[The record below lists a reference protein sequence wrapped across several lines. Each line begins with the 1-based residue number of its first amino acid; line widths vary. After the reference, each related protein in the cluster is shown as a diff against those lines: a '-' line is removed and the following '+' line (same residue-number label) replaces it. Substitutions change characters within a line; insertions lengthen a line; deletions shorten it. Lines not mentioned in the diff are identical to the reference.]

1 MIFTKLKKKTL
12 TSHLIVA
19 GLILNFGISH
29 SYAEDLPVN
38 KETEVVS
45 EEKKIQARLA
55 EIAAEARA
63 AEREKNGYYVERKSY
78 GTGKETEPPRYVKQA
93 NKTWL
98 KDFDSFLDTNWLDLG
113 LEQRFRYE
121 YRENDFRRGARATE
135 RTRQRDDARGS
146 ITLDEPILLRT
157 RAYIGIKNILDPFRF
172 ALEIQDSRTNRG
184 GYIHEAETRD
194 TNDLHILQ
202 AYLELNFK
210 ETFLGKDPLG
220 NDRPI
225 WIRGG
230 RHAWEAGDRRL
241 IARNEWRNTTNNFY
255 GLRANIG
262 DKKNDW
268 QLELHAV
275 NPVQRVADGNDQ
287 TDKSQEFY
295 GAILNYRGWSD
306 IVTFEPSYFLLNQ
319 DGKKVTL
326 NATTGLSQPTANRVD
341 REIHTALFRA
351 YGVIPSTQFD
361 FDGAY
366 NKQWGKVQREVTRD
380 RADYIEVDHDAHA
393 YNFEIGYNVKHP
405 WKPRVSTFYGM
416 ATGDQGQSNDRSPME
431 RFERL
436 FGFARP
442 WSNDDYIQM
451 ENIRTNKVRLEFDPK
466 ISFLDN
472 VKVDTGFSWYRLD
485 SATDRWNAGGDVR
498 DASGQSGRDLGK
510 EYDLRVRF
518 PINQYASL
526 NLGYAYFW
534 GGNFVTSPETFRKVT
549 TNDATNLQTPN
560 RSSDSEFFYA
570 ELTLLGF

>member
-1 MIFTKLKKKTL
+1 MNLIKLKNKSL
-12 TSHLIVA
+12 ASHLIVA
-19 GLILNFGISH
+19 GLILNFGN
-29 SYAEDLPVN
+29 SYVHAEDLPVN
-38 KETEVVS
+38 KETEVIL
-45 EEKKIQARLA
+45 EEKKIKARLA
-55 EIAAEARA
+55 EIAAEARV

-78 GTGKETEPPRYVKQA
+78 GTGKETDPPRYVKQA

-121 YRENDFRRGARATE
+121 YRDNDFRRRDQTE
-135 RTRQRDDARGS
+135 DKRGS
-146 ITLDEPILLRT
+146 QTLDEPILLRT

-172 ALEIQDSRTNRG
+172 ALEIQDSRQNRG

-225 WIRGG
+225 WIRAG

-255 GLRANIG
+255 GFRANIG

-287 TDKSQEFY
+287 TDRSQDFY

-306 IVTFEPSYFLLNQ
+306 IVTFEPSYFLLKQ
-319 DGKKVTL
+319 DGNKVTL
-326 NATTGLSQPTANRVD
+326 NATTGLPQSTANRID
-341 REIHTALFRA
+341 REIHTGVLRA
-351 YGVIPSTQFD
+351 YGVIPATPFD
-361 FDGAY
+361 FDGSY
-366 NKQWGKVQREVTRD
+366 NKQWGRVQRELSTSNYTR
-380 RADYIEVDHDAHA
+380 VDHDAHA
-393 YNFEIGYNVKHP
+393 YNFEIGYNIKHP
-405 WKPRVSTFYGM
+405 WKPRVSTFYGV
-416 ATGDQGQSNDRSPME
+416 ATGDQRTGLASSDTTPME

-485 SATDRWNAGGDVR
+485 SATDQWNAGGRLEDR
-498 DASGQSGRDLGK
+498 TGGSGRDLGK

-518 PINQYASL
+518 PFNQYASL

-534 GGNFVTSPETFRKVT
+534 GGDFVTSTSRRIT
-549 TNDATNLQTPN
+549 GASN
-560 RSSDSEFFYA
+560 RSSESEFFYA

>member
-1 MIFTKLKKKTL
+1 MNLNQLIKKSL

-19 GLILNFGISH
+19 GLILNFGISY
-29 SYAEDLPVN
+29 SFAEDLPVN
-38 KETEVVS
+38 KETEAIS
-45 EEKKIQARLA
+45 EEKKIQLRLA

-63 AEREKNGYYVERKSY
+63 ADREKNGYYVERKSY
-78 GTGKETEPPRYVKQA
+78 GTGKETEPPRYVRQA

-121 YRENDFRRGARATE
+121 YRDNDFRRGRRAAE
-135 RTRQRDDARGS
+135 RTRQIDDARGS
-146 ITLDEPILLRT
+146 QTLDEPILLRT
-157 RAYIGIKNILDPFRF
+157 RAYIGIKNILDPLR
-172 ALEIQDSRTNRG
+172 AVLEIQDSRTNRG
-184 GYIHEAETRD
+184 GYIHEFETRD

-202 AYLELNFK
+202 GYLELNFK

-225 WIRGG
+225 WVRAG

-275 NPVQRVADGNDQ
+275 NPVQRVADGDDK

-306 IVTFEPSYFLLNQ
+306 VVTFEPSYFLLNQ
-319 DGKKVTL
+319 DGNKVTL
-326 NATTGLSQPTANRVD
+326 NAATGLPQLSANRVD
-341 REIHTALFRA
+341 REIHTGVLRA
-351 YGVIPSTQFD
+351 YGVIPATQFD

-366 NKQWGKVQREVTRD
+366 NKQWGRVQREHSSGQK
-380 RADYIEVDHDAHA
+380 IEVDHDAHA
-393 YNFEIGYNVKHP
+393 YNIEIGYNVKHP

-416 ATGDQGQSNDRSPME
+416 ATGDQGQGNDTTPME

-472 VKVDTGFSWYRLD
+472 VKVDTGFSWFRLD
-485 SATDRWNAGGDVR
+485 SATDRWNAGGDVI
-498 DASGQSGRDLGK
+498 DTSGGSGRDLGK

-534 GGNFVTSPETFRKVT
+534 GGNFVTSPATFR
-549 TNDATNLQTPN
+549 APGLGTPN
-560 RSSDSEFFYA
+560 RSSESEFFYA

>member
-1 MIFTKLKKKTL
+1 MNLIKLKNKSL
-12 TSHLIVA
+12 ASHLIVA
-19 GLILNFGISH
+19 GLILNFGN
-29 SYAEDLPVN
+29 SYVHAEDLPVN
-38 KETEVVS
+38 KETEVIS
-45 EEKKIQARLA
+45 EEKKIKARLA
-55 EIAAEARA
+55 EIAAEARV

-78 GTGKETEPPRYVKQA
+78 GTGKETDPPRYVKQA

-98 KDFDSFLDTNWLDLG
+98 KDFDSFFDTNWLDVG

-121 YRENDFRRGARATE
+121 YRDNDFRRRDQTE
-135 RTRQRDDARGS
+135 DKRGS
-146 ITLDEPILLRT
+146 QTLDEPILLRT

-172 ALEIQDSRTNRG
+172 ALEIQDSRQNRG

-225 WIRGG
+225 WIRAG

-255 GLRANIG
+255 GFRANIG

-287 TDKSQEFY
+287 TDRSQDFY

-306 IVTFEPSYFLLNQ
+306 VVTFEPSYFLLKQ
-319 DGKKVTL
+319 DGNKVTL
-326 NATTGLSQPTANRVD
+326 NATTGLPQSTANRVD
-341 REIHTALFRA
+341 REIHTGVLRA
-351 YGVIPSTQFD
+351 YGVIPATPFD
-361 FDGAY
+361 FDGSY
-366 NKQWGKVQREVTRD
+366 NKQWGRVQRELSTSNYTR
-380 RADYIEVDHDAHA
+380 VDHDAHA

-416 ATGDQGQSNDRSPME
+416 ATGDRAQQSNDTTPME

-485 SATDRWNAGGDVR
+485 SATDQWNAGGRLEDR
-498 DASGQSGRDLGK
+498 TGGSGRDLGK

-518 PINQYASL
+518 PFNQYASL

-534 GGNFVTSPETFRKVT
+534 GGDFVTSTSRRIT
-549 TNDATNLQTPN
+549 GASN
-560 RSSDSEFFYA
+560 RSSESEFFYA

>member
-1 MIFTKLKKKTL
+1 MNLIKLKNKSL
-12 TSHLIVA
+12 ASHLIVA

-29 SYAEDLPVN
+29 SCAKDLPVN
-38 KETEVVS
+38 KETEEIS
-45 EEKKIQARLA
+45 KEKKNQSHLA

-78 GTGKETEPPRYVKQA
+78 GTGKETDPPRYVKQA

-121 YRENDFRRGARATE
+121 YRDNDFRRGTISGS
-135 RTRQRDDARGS
+135 RQIDDKRGS
-146 ITLDEPILLRT
+146 QTVDQPLLLRT
-157 RAYIGIKNILDPFRF
+157 RAYIGVKNILDPFRF
-172 ALEIQDSRTNRG
+172 ALEIQDSRQNLG
-184 GYIHEAETRD
+184 GYIHEVETRD

-202 AYLELNFK
+202 GYLELNFK

-225 WIRGG
+225 WIRAG

-275 NPVQRVADGNDQ
+275 NPVQRFRDADDK
-287 TDKSQEFY
+287 TDKSQDFY

-306 IVTFEPSYFLLNQ
+306 IVTFEPSYFLFKQ
-319 DGKKVTL
+319 DGDKVKF
-326 NATTGLSQPTANRVD
+326 NANGEVQGDANKID
-341 REIHTALFRA
+341 REIHIGVLRA
-351 YGVIPSTQFD
+351 YGVIPATQFD
-361 FDGAY
+361 FDGSY
-366 NKQWGKVQREVTRD
+366 NKQWGKVQRLVNSEK
-380 RADYIEVDHDAHA
+380 IEVDHDAHA

-416 ATGDQGQSNDRSPME
+416 ATGDKTPQGIDTTPME

-498 DASGQSGRDLGK
+498 DATGGSGRDLGK

-534 GGNFVTSPETFRKVT
+534 GGDFVTSPVTFRSVT
-549 TNDATNLQTPN
+549 GSGN
-560 RSSDSEFFYA
+560 RSSESEFFYT

>member
-1 MIFTKLKKKTL
+1 MKLNKSTKKSL

-19 GLILNFGISH
+19 GLILNFGIAYSF
-29 SYAEDLPVN
+29 AEDLPVN
-38 KETEVVS
+38 KETEAIS
-45 EEKKIQARLA
+45 EEKKIQLRLA

-63 AEREKNGYYVERKSY
+63 ADREKNGYYVERKSY

-121 YRENDFRRGARATE
+121 YRDNDFRRGARATE
-135 RTRQRDDARGS
+135 RTRQIDDARGS
-146 ITLDEPILLRT
+146 QTLDEPILLRT
-157 RAYIGIKNILDPFRF
+157 RAYIGIKNILDPLR
-172 ALEIQDSRTNRG
+172 AVLEIQDSRTNRG
-184 GYIHEAETRD
+184 GYIHEFETRD

-202 AYLELNFK
+202 GYLELNFK

-225 WIRGG
+225 WVRAG

-275 NPVQRVADGNDQ
+275 NPVQRVADGEDK

-306 IVTFEPSYFLLNQ
+306 VVTFEPSYFLLNQ
-319 DGKKVTL
+319 DGNKVTL
-326 NATTGLSQPTANRVD
+326 NAATGLPQTSANRVD
-341 REIHTALFRA
+341 REIHTGLLRA
-351 YGVIPSTQFD
+351 YGVIPATQFD

-366 NKQWGKVQREVTRD
+366 NKQWGKVQRELSSGQK
-380 RADYIEVDHDAHA
+380 IEVDHDAHA
-393 YNFEIGYNVKHP
+393 YNIEIGYNVKHP

-416 ATGDQGQSNDRSPME
+416 ATGDQTPQGNDTTPME

-498 DASGQSGRDLGK
+498 DATGGSGRDLGK

-518 PINQYASL
+518 PINQYTSL

-534 GGNFVTSPETFRKVT
+534 GGNFVTSTETFRK
-549 TNDATNLQTPN
+549 ANLQTPN
-560 RSSDSEFFYA
+560 RSSESEFFYA

>member
-1 MIFTKLKKKTL
+1 MNLIKLKNKSL
-12 TSHLIVA
+12 ASHLIVA
-19 GLILNFGISH
+19 GLILNFGN
-29 SYAEDLPVN
+29 SYVHAEDLPVN
-38 KETEVVS
+38 KETEVIS
-45 EEKKIQARLA
+45 EEKKIKARLA
-55 EIAAEARA
+55 EIAAEARV
-63 AEREKNGYYVERKSY
+63 AEREKNGYYLERKSY
-78 GTGKETEPPRYVKQA
+78 GTGKETDPPRYVKQA

-121 YRENDFRRGARATE
+121 YRDNDFRRRDQTE
-135 RTRQRDDARGS
+135 DKRGS
-146 ITLDEPILLRT
+146 QTLDEPILLRT

-172 ALEIQDSRTNRG
+172 ALEIQDSRQNRG

-225 WIRGG
+225 WIRAG

-255 GLRANIG
+255 GFRANIG

-287 TDKSQEFY
+287 TDRSQDFY

-306 IVTFEPSYFLLNQ
+306 VVTFEPSYFLLKQ
-319 DGKKVTL
+319 DGNKVTL
-326 NATTGLSQPTANRVD
+326 NATTGLPQSTANRVD
-341 REIHTALFRA
+341 REIHTGVLRA
-351 YGVIPSTQFD
+351 YGVIPATPFD
-361 FDGAY
+361 FDGSY
-366 NKQWGKVQREVTRD
+366 NKQWGRVQRELSTSNYTR
-380 RADYIEVDHDAHA
+380 VDHDAHA
-393 YNFEIGYNVKHP
+393 YNFEIGYNIKHP
-405 WKPRVSTFYGM
+405 WKPRVSTFYGV
-416 ATGDQGQSNDRSPME
+416 ATGDQRTGLASSDTTPME

-485 SATDRWNAGGDVR
+485 SATDQWNAGGRLEDR
-498 DASGQSGRDLGK
+498 TGGSGRDLGK

-518 PINQYASL
+518 PFNQYASL

-534 GGNFVTSPETFRKVT
+534 GGDFVTSTSRQIT
-549 TNDATNLQTPN
+549 GASN
-560 RSSDSEFFYA
+560 RSSESEFFYA

>member
-1 MIFTKLKKKTL
+1 MKLNKSTKKSL

-19 GLILNFGISH
+19 GLILNFGIAYSF
-29 SYAEDLPVN
+29 AEDLPVN
-38 KETEVVS
+38 KETEAIS
-45 EEKKIQARLA
+45 EEKKIQLRLA

-63 AEREKNGYYVERKSY
+63 ADREKNGYYVERKSY

-121 YRENDFRRGARATE
+121 YRDNDFRRGARATE
-135 RTRQRDDARGS
+135 RTRQIDDARGS
-146 ITLDEPILLRT
+146 QTLDEPILLRT
-157 RAYIGIKNILDPFRF
+157 RAYIGIKNILDPLR
-172 ALEIQDSRTNRG
+172 AVLEIQDSRTNRG
-184 GYIHEAETRD
+184 GYIHEFETRD

-202 AYLELNFK
+202 GYLELNFK

-225 WIRGG
+225 WVRAG

-275 NPVQRVADGNDQ
+275 NPVQRVADGDDK

-306 IVTFEPSYFLLNQ
+306 VVTFEPSYFLLNQ
-319 DGKKVTL
+319 DGNKVTF
-326 NATTGLSQPTANRVD
+326 NAATGLPQTSANRVD
-341 REIHTALFRA
+341 REIHTGLLRA
-351 YGVIPSTQFD
+351 YGVIPATQFD

-366 NKQWGKVQREVTRD
+366 NKQWGRVQRELSSGQK
-380 RADYIEVDHDAHA
+380 IEVNHDAHA
-393 YNFEIGYNVKHP
+393 YNIEIGYNVKHP

-416 ATGDQGQSNDRSPME
+416 ATGDQTHQGNDTTPME

-498 DASGQSGRDLGK
+498 DATGGSGRDLGK

-518 PINQYASL
+518 PINQYTSL

-534 GGNFVTSPETFRKVT
+534 GGNFVTSPATFR
-549 TNDATNLQTPN
+549 ASNLGTPN
-560 RSSDSEFFYA
+560 RSSESEFFYA

>member
-1 MIFTKLKKKTL
+1 MNLNQLTKKSL

-19 GLILNFGISH
+19 GLILNFGITYSF
-29 SYAEDLPVN
+29 AEDLPVN
-38 KETEVVS
+38 KETEAIS
-45 EEKKIQARLA
+45 EEKKIQLRLA

-63 AEREKNGYYVERKSY
+63 ADREKNGYYVERKSY

-98 KDFDSFLDTNWLDLG
+98 KDFDNFLDTNWLDLG

-121 YRENDFRRGARATE
+121 YRDNDFRRRD
-135 RTRQRDDARGS
+135 QREDKRGS
-146 ITLDEPILLRT
+146 QTVDEPLLLRT
-157 RAYIGIKNILDPFRF
+157 RAYVGIKNILDPLR
-172 ALEIQDSRTNRG
+172 AVLEIQDSRQNLG
-184 GYIHEAETRD
+184 GYVNEIETRD

-202 AYLELNFK
+202 GYLELNFK

-225 WIRGG
+225 WVRAG

-275 NPVQRVADGNDQ
+275 NPVQRFSSADDK
-287 TDKSQEFY
+287 TDKSQDFY

-306 IVTFEPSYFLLNQ
+306 VVTFEPSYFLLKQ
-319 DGKKVTL
+319 DGDKVKFD
-326 NATTGLSQPTANRVD
+326 ANGVAARSSARID
-341 REIHTALFRA
+341 REIHTGVLRA
-351 YGVIPSTQFD
+351 YGVIPATQFD
-361 FDGAY
+361 FDGSY
-366 NKQWGKVQREVTRD
+366 NKQWGKVQRELTSGGEK
-380 RADYIEVDHDAHA
+380 IEVDHDAHA
-393 YNFEIGYNVKHP
+393 YNIEIGYNVKHP
-405 WKPRVSTFYGM
+405 WKPRISTFYGV
-416 ATGDQGQSNDRSPME
+416 ATGDQRTPGAASTNAAVAADRSPME

-485 SATDRWNAGGDVR
+485 SALDQWNAGGRVEDRTV
-498 DASGQSGRDLGK
+498 GSGRDLGK
-510 EYDLRVRF
+510 EFDLRVRF
-518 PINQYASL
+518 PINQYTSL

-534 GGNFVTSPETFRKVT
+534 GGDFVASPRTFR
-549 TNDATNLQTPN
+549 ASSLGGQN
-560 RSSDSEFFYA
+560 RSSESEFFYA

>member
-1 MIFTKLKKKTL
+1 MNLIKLKNKSL
-12 TSHLIVA
+12 ASHLIVA
-19 GLILNFGISH
+19 GLILNFGN
-29 SYAEDLPVN
+29 SYVHAEDLPVN
-38 KETEVVS
+38 KETEVIS
-45 EEKKIQARLA
+45 EEKKIKARLA
-55 EIAAEARA
+55 EIAAEARV

-78 GTGKETEPPRYVKQA
+78 GTGKETDPPRYVKQA

-121 YRENDFRRGARATE
+121 YRDNDFRRRDQTE
-135 RTRQRDDARGS
+135 DKRGS
-146 ITLDEPILLRT
+146 QTLDEPILLRT

-172 ALEIQDSRTNRG
+172 ALEIQDSRQNRG

-225 WIRGG
+225 WIRAG

-255 GLRANIG
+255 GFRANIG

-287 TDKSQEFY
+287 TDRSQDFY

-306 IVTFEPSYFLLNQ
+306 VVTFEPSYFLLKQ
-319 DGKKVTL
+319 DGNKVTL
-326 NATTGLSQPTANRVD
+326 NATTGLPQSTANRVD
-341 REIHTALFRA
+341 REIHTGVLRA
-351 YGVIPSTQFD
+351 YGVIPATPFD
-361 FDGAY
+361 FDGSY
-366 NKQWGKVQREVTRD
+366 NKQWGRVQRELTSGASNYTR
-380 RADYIEVDHDAHA
+380 VDHDAHA

-416 ATGDQGQSNDRSPME
+416 ATGDRAQQSNDTTPME

-485 SATDRWNAGGDVR
+485 SATDQWNAGGRLEDR
-498 DASGQSGRDLGK
+498 TGGSGRDLGK

-518 PINQYASL
+518 PFNQYASL

-534 GGNFVTSPETFRKVT
+534 GGDFVTSTSRRIT
-549 TNDATNLQTPN
+549 GASN
-560 RSSDSEFFYA
+560 RSSESEFFYA

>member
-1 MIFTKLKKKTL
+1 MNLIKLKNKSL
-12 TSHLIVA
+12 ASHLIVA
-19 GLILNFGISH
+19 GLILNFGN
-29 SYAEDLPVN
+29 SYVHAEDLPVN
-38 KETEVVS
+38 KETEVIS
-45 EEKKIQARLA
+45 EEKKIKARLA
-55 EIAAEARA
+55 EIAAEARV

-78 GTGKETEPPRYVKQA
+78 GTGKETDPPRYVKQA

-98 KDFDSFLDTNWLDLG
+98 KDFDSFFDTNWLDVG

-121 YRENDFRRGARATE
+121 YRDNDFRRRDQTE
-135 RTRQRDDARGS
+135 DKRGS
-146 ITLDEPILLRT
+146 QTLDEPILLRT

-172 ALEIQDSRTNRG
+172 ALEIQDSRQNRG

-225 WIRGG
+225 WIRAG

-241 IARNEWRNTTNNFY
+241 IARNEWRNTTNNFF
-255 GLRANIG
+255 GFRANIG

-287 TDKSQEFY
+287 TDRSQDFY

-306 IVTFEPSYFLLNQ
+306 VVTFEPSYFLLKQ
-319 DGKKVTL
+319 DGNKVTL
-326 NATTGLSQPTANRVD
+326 NATTGLPQSTANRVD
-341 REIHTALFRA
+341 REIHTGVLRA
-351 YGVIPSTQFD
+351 YGVIPATPFD
-361 FDGAY
+361 FDGSY
-366 NKQWGKVQREVTRD
+366 NKQWGRVQRELSTSNYTR
-380 RADYIEVDHDAHA
+380 VDHDAHA
-393 YNFEIGYNVKHP
+393 YNFEIGYNIKHP
-405 WKPRVSTFYGM
+405 WKPRVSTFYGV
-416 ATGDQGQSNDRSPME
+416 ATGDQRTGLASSDTTPME

-485 SATDRWNAGGDVR
+485 SATDQWNAGGRLEDR
-498 DASGQSGRDLGK
+498 TGGSGRDLGK

-518 PINQYASL
+518 PFNQYASL

-534 GGNFVTSPETFRKVT
+534 GGDFVTSTSRRIT
-549 TNDATNLQTPN
+549 GASN
-560 RSSDSEFFYA
+560 RSSESEFFYA

>member
-1 MIFTKLKKKTL
+1 MNLIKLKNKSL
-12 TSHLIVA
+12 ASHLIVA
-19 GLILNFGISH
+19 GLILNFGN
-29 SYAEDLPVN
+29 SYVHAEDLPVN
-38 KETEVVS
+38 KETEVIS
-45 EEKKIQARLA
+45 EEKKIKARLA
-55 EIAAEARA
+55 EIAAEARV

-78 GTGKETEPPRYVKQA
+78 GTGKETDPPRYVKQA

-121 YRENDFRRGARATE
+121 YRDNDFRRRDQTE
-135 RTRQRDDARGS
+135 DKRGS
-146 ITLDEPILLRT
+146 QTLDEPILLRT

-172 ALEIQDSRTNRG
+172 ALEIQDSRQNRG

-225 WIRGG
+225 WIRAG

-241 IARNEWRNTTNNFY
+241 IARNEWRNTTNNFF
-255 GLRANIG
+255 GFRANIG

-287 TDKSQEFY
+287 TDRSQDFY

-306 IVTFEPSYFLLNQ
+306 VVTFEPSYFLLKQ
-319 DGKKVTL
+319 DGNKVTL
-326 NATTGLSQPTANRVD
+326 NATTGLPQSTANRVD
-341 REIHTALFRA
+341 REIHTGVLRA
-351 YGVIPSTQFD
+351 YGVIPATPFD
-361 FDGAY
+361 FDGSY
-366 NKQWGKVQREVTRD
+366 NKQWGRVQRELSTSNYTR
-380 RADYIEVDHDAHA
+380 VDHDAHA

-416 ATGDQGQSNDRSPME
+416 ATGDRAQQSNDTTPME

-485 SATDRWNAGGDVR
+485 SATDQWNAGGRLEDR
-498 DASGQSGRDLGK
+498 TGGSGRDLGK

-518 PINQYASL
+518 PFNQYASL

-534 GGNFVTSPETFRKVT
+534 GGDFVTSTSRRIT
-549 TNDATNLQTPN
+549 GASN
-560 RSSDSEFFYA
+560 RSSESEFFYA

>member
-1 MIFTKLKKKTL
+1 MNLIKLKNKSL
-12 TSHLIVA
+12 ASHLIVA
-19 GLILNFGISH
+19 GLILNFGN
-29 SYAEDLPVN
+29 SYVHAEDLPVN
-38 KETEVVS
+38 KETEVIS
-45 EEKKIQARLA
+45 EEKKIKARLA
-55 EIAAEARA
+55 EIAAEARV
-63 AEREKNGYYVERKSY
+63 AEREKNGYYLERKSY
-78 GTGKETEPPRYVKQA
+78 GTGKETDPPRYVKQA

-98 KDFDSFLDTNWLDLG
+98 KDFDSFFDTNWLDVG

-121 YRENDFRRGARATE
+121 YRDNDFRRRDQTE
-135 RTRQRDDARGS
+135 DKRGS
-146 ITLDEPILLRT
+146 QTLDEPILLRT

-172 ALEIQDSRTNRG
+172 ALEIQDSRQNRG

-225 WIRGG
+225 WIRAG

-241 IARNEWRNTTNNFY
+241 IARNEWRNTTNNFF
-255 GLRANIG
+255 GFRANIG

-287 TDKSQEFY
+287 TDRSQDFY

-306 IVTFEPSYFLLNQ
+306 VVTFEPSYFLLKQ
-319 DGKKVTL
+319 DGNKVTL
-326 NATTGLSQPTANRVD
+326 NATTGLPQSTANRVD
-341 REIHTALFRA
+341 REIHTGVLRA
-351 YGVIPSTQFD
+351 YGVIPATPFD
-361 FDGAY
+361 FDGSY
-366 NKQWGKVQREVTRD
+366 NKQWGRVQRELSTSNYTR
-380 RADYIEVDHDAHA
+380 VDHDAHA
-393 YNFEIGYNVKHP
+393 YNFEIGYNIKHP
-405 WKPRVSTFYGM
+405 WKPRVSTFYGV
-416 ATGDQGQSNDRSPME
+416 ATGDQRTGLASSDTTPME

-485 SATDRWNAGGDVR
+485 SATDQWNAGGRLEDR
-498 DASGQSGRDLGK
+498 TGGSGRDLGK
-510 EYDLRVRF
+510 EYDLRVRLPF
-518 PINQYASL
+518 NQYASL

-534 GGNFVTSPETFRKVT
+534 GGDFVTSTSRRIT
-549 TNDATNLQTPN
+549 GASN
-560 RSSDSEFFYA
+560 RSSESEFFYA

>member
-1 MIFTKLKKKTL
+1 MNLIKLKNKSL
-12 TSHLIVA
+12 ASHLIVA
-19 GLILNFGISH
+19 GLILNFGN
-29 SYAEDLPVN
+29 SYVHAEDLPVN
-38 KETEVVS
+38 KETEVIS
-45 EEKKIQARLA
+45 EEKKIKARLA
-55 EIAAEARA
+55 EIAAEARV

-78 GTGKETEPPRYVKQA
+78 GTGKETDPPRYVKQA

-121 YRENDFRRGARATE
+121 YRDNDFRRRDQTE
-135 RTRQRDDARGS
+135 DKRGS
-146 ITLDEPILLRT
+146 QTLDEPILLRT

-172 ALEIQDSRTNRG
+172 ALEIQDSRQNRG

-225 WIRGG
+225 WIRAG

-255 GLRANIG
+255 GFRANIG

-275 NPVQRVADGNDQ
+275 NPVQRFRDADDK
-287 TDKSQEFY
+287 TDKSQDFY

-306 IVTFEPSYFLLNQ
+306 IVTFEPSYFLLKQ
-319 DGKKVTL
+319 DGNKVTL
-326 NATTGLSQPTANRVD
+326 NATTGLPQSTANRVD
-341 REIHTALFRA
+341 REIHTGVLRA
-351 YGVIPSTQFD
+351 YGVIPATPFD
-361 FDGAY
+361 FDGSY
-366 NKQWGKVQREVTRD
+366 NKQWGRVQRELSTSNYTR
-380 RADYIEVDHDAHA
+380 VDHDAHA
-393 YNFEIGYNVKHP
+393 YNFEIGYNIKHP
-405 WKPRVSTFYGM
+405 WKPRVSTFYGV
-416 ATGDQGQSNDRSPME
+416 ATGDQRTGLASSDTTPME

-485 SATDRWNAGGDVR
+485 SATDQWNAGGRLEDR
-498 DASGQSGRDLGK
+498 TGGSGRDLGK

-518 PINQYASL
+518 PFNQYASL

-534 GGNFVTSPETFRKVT
+534 GGDFVTSTSRQIT
-549 TNDATNLQTPN
+549 GASN
-560 RSSDSEFFYA
+560 RSSESEFFYA

>member
-1 MIFTKLKKKTL
+1 MNLIKLKNKSL
-12 TSHLIVA
+12 ASHLIVA
-19 GLILNFGISH
+19 GLILNFGN
-29 SYAEDLPVN
+29 SYVHAEDLPVN
-38 KETEVVS
+38 KETEVIS
-45 EEKKIQARLA
+45 EEKKIKARLA
-55 EIAAEARA
+55 EIAAEARV

-78 GTGKETEPPRYVKQA
+78 GTGKETDPPRYVKQA

-121 YRENDFRRGARATE
+121 YRDNDFRRRDQTE
-135 RTRQRDDARGS
+135 DKRGS
-146 ITLDEPILLRT
+146 QTLDEPILLRT

-172 ALEIQDSRTNRG
+172 ALEIQDSRQNRG

-225 WIRGG
+225 WIRAG

-255 GLRANIG
+255 GFRANIG

-287 TDKSQEFY
+287 TDRSQDFY

-306 IVTFEPSYFLLNQ
+306 VVTFEPSYFLLKQ
-319 DGKKVTL
+319 DGNKVTL
-326 NATTGLSQPTANRVD
+326 NATTGLPQSTANRVD
-341 REIHTALFRA
+341 REIHTGVLRA
-351 YGVIPSTQFD
+351 YGVIPATPFD
-361 FDGAY
+361 FDGSY
-366 NKQWGKVQREVTRD
+366 NKQWGRVQRELSTSNYTR
-380 RADYIEVDHDAHA
+380 VDHDAHA

-416 ATGDQGQSNDRSPME
+416 ATGDRAQQSNDTTPME

-485 SATDRWNAGGDVR
+485 SATDQWNAGGRLEDR
-498 DASGQSGRDLGK
+498 TGGSGRDLGK

-518 PINQYASL
+518 PFNQYASL

-534 GGNFVTSPETFRKVT
+534 GGDFVTSTSRRIT
-549 TNDATNLQTPN
+549 GASN
-560 RSSDSEFFYA
+560 RSSESEFFYA

>member
-1 MIFTKLKKKTL
+1 MNLIKLKNKFL
-12 TSHLIVA
+12 ASHLIVA
-19 GLILNFGISH
+19 GLILNFGN
-29 SYAEDLPVN
+29 SYVHAEDLPVN
-38 KETEVVS
+38 KETEVIS
-45 EEKKIQARLA
+45 EEKKIKARLA
-55 EIAAEARA
+55 EIAAEARV
-63 AEREKNGYYVERKSY
+63 AEREKNGYYLERKSY
-78 GTGKETEPPRYVKQA
+78 GTGKETDPPRYVKQA

-121 YRENDFRRGARATE
+121 YRDNDFRRRDQTE
-135 RTRQRDDARGS
+135 DKRGS
-146 ITLDEPILLRT
+146 QTLDEPILLRT

-172 ALEIQDSRTNRG
+172 ALEIQDSRQNRG

-225 WIRGG
+225 WIRAG

-255 GLRANIG
+255 GFRANIG

-287 TDKSQEFY
+287 TDRSQDFY

-306 IVTFEPSYFLLNQ
+306 VVTFEPSYFLLKQ
-319 DGKKVTL
+319 DGNKVTL
-326 NATTGLSQPTANRVD
+326 NATTGLPQSTANRVD
-341 REIHTALFRA
+341 REIHTGVLRA
-351 YGVIPSTQFD
+351 YGVIPATPFD
-361 FDGAY
+361 FDGSY
-366 NKQWGKVQREVTRD
+366 NKQWGRVQRELSTSNYTR
-380 RADYIEVDHDAHA
+380 VDHDAHA
-393 YNFEIGYNVKHP
+393 YNFEIGYNIKHP
-405 WKPRVSTFYGM
+405 WKPRVSTFYGV
-416 ATGDQGQSNDRSPME
+416 ATGDQRTGLASSDTTPME

-485 SATDRWNAGGDVR
+485 SATDQWNAGGRLEDR
-498 DASGQSGRDLGK
+498 TGGSGRDLGK

-518 PINQYASL
+518 PFNQYASL

-534 GGNFVTSPETFRKVT
+534 GGDFVTSTSRQIT
-549 TNDATNLQTPN
+549 GASN
-560 RSSDSEFFYA
+560 RSSESEFFYA

>member
-1 MIFTKLKKKTL
+1 MNLIKLKNKSL
-12 TSHLIVA
+12 ASHLIVA
-19 GLILNFGISH
+19 GLILNFGN
-29 SYAEDLPVN
+29 SYVHAEDLPVN
-38 KETEVVS
+38 KETEVIS
-45 EEKKIQARLA
+45 EEKKIKARLA
-55 EIAAEARA
+55 EIAAEARV
-63 AEREKNGYYVERKSY
+63 AEREKNGYYLERKSY
-78 GTGKETEPPRYVKQA
+78 GTGKETDPPRYVKQA

-121 YRENDFRRGARATE
+121 YRDNDFRRRDQTE
-135 RTRQRDDARGS
+135 DKRGS
-146 ITLDEPILLRT
+146 QTLDEPILLRT

-172 ALEIQDSRTNRG
+172 ALEIQDSRQNRG

-225 WIRGG
+225 WIRAG

-255 GLRANIG
+255 GFRANIG

-287 TDKSQEFY
+287 TDRSQDFY

-306 IVTFEPSYFLLNQ
+306 VVTFEPSYFLLKQ
-319 DGKKVTL
+319 DGNKVTL
-326 NATTGLSQPTANRVD
+326 NATTGLPQSTANRVD
-341 REIHTALFRA
+341 REIHTGVLRA
-351 YGVIPSTQFD
+351 YGVIPATPFD
-361 FDGAY
+361 FDGSY
-366 NKQWGKVQREVTRD
+366 NKQWGRVQRELSTSNYTR
-380 RADYIEVDHDAHA
+380 VDHDAHA
-393 YNFEIGYNVKHP
+393 YNFEIGYNIKHP
-405 WKPRVSTFYGM
+405 WKPRVSTFYGV
-416 ATGDQGQSNDRSPME
+416 ATGDQRTGLASSDTTPME

-485 SATDRWNAGGDVR
+485 SATDQWNAGGRLEDR
-498 DASGQSGRDLGK
+498 TGGSGRDLGK

-518 PINQYASL
+518 PFNQYASL

-534 GGNFVTSPETFRKVT
+534 GGDFVTSTSRRIT
-549 TNDATNLQTPN
+549 GASN
-560 RSSDSEFFYA
+560 RSSESEFFYA

>member
-1 MIFTKLKKKTL
+1 MNLIKLKNKSL
-12 TSHLIVA
+12 ASHLIVA
-19 GLILNFGISH
+19 GLILNFGN
-29 SYAEDLPVN
+29 SYVHAEDLPVN
-38 KETEVVS
+38 KETEVIS
-45 EEKKIQARLA
+45 EEKKIKARLA
-55 EIAAEARA
+55 EIAAEARV

-78 GTGKETEPPRYVKQA
+78 GTGKETDPPRYVKQA

-121 YRENDFRRGARATE
+121 YRDNDFRRRDQTE
-135 RTRQRDDARGS
+135 DKRGS
-146 ITLDEPILLRT
+146 QTLDEPILLRT

-172 ALEIQDSRTNRG
+172 ALEIQDSRQNLG
-184 GYIHEAETRD
+184 GYIHEVETRD

-202 AYLELNFK
+202 GYLELNFK

-225 WIRGG
+225 WIRAG

-255 GLRANIG
+255 GFRANIG

-287 TDKSQEFY
+287 TDRSQDFY

-306 IVTFEPSYFLLNQ
+306 VVTFEPSYFLLKQ
-319 DGKKVTL
+319 DGNKVTL
-326 NATTGLSQPTANRVD
+326 NATTGLPQSTANRVD
-341 REIHTALFRA
+341 REIHTGVLRA
-351 YGVIPSTQFD
+351 YGVIPATPFD
-361 FDGAY
+361 FDGSY
-366 NKQWGKVQREVTRD
+366 NKQWGRVQRELSTSNYTR
-380 RADYIEVDHDAHA
+380 VDHDAHA
-393 YNFEIGYNVKHP
+393 YNFEIGYNIKHP
-405 WKPRVSTFYGM
+405 WKPRVSTFYGV
-416 ATGDQGQSNDRSPME
+416 ATGDQRTGLASSDTTPME

-485 SATDRWNAGGDVR
+485 SATDQWNAGGRLEDR
-498 DASGQSGRDLGK
+498 TGGSGRDLGK

-518 PINQYASL
+518 PFNQYASL

-534 GGNFVTSPETFRKVT
+534 GGDFVTSTSRRIT
-549 TNDATNLQTPN
+549 GASN
-560 RSSDSEFFYA
+560 RSSESEFFYA

>member
-1 MIFTKLKKKTL
+1 MNLIKLKNKSL
-12 TSHLIVA
+12 ASHLIVA
-19 GLILNFGISH
+19 GLILNFGN
-29 SYAEDLPVN
+29 SYVHAEDLPVN
-38 KETEVVS
+38 KETEVIS
-45 EEKKIQARLA
+45 EEKKIKARLA
-55 EIAAEARA
+55 EIAAEARV

-78 GTGKETEPPRYVKQA
+78 GTGKETDPPRYVKQA

-98 KDFDSFLDTNWLDLG
+98 KAFDSFLDTNWLDLG

-121 YRENDFRRGARATE
+121 YRDNDFRRRDQTE
-135 RTRQRDDARGS
+135 DKRGS
-146 ITLDEPILLRT
+146 QTLDEPILLRT

-172 ALEIQDSRTNRG
+172 ALEIQDSRQNRG

-225 WIRGG
+225 WIRAG

-255 GLRANIG
+255 GFRANIG

-287 TDKSQEFY
+287 TDRSQDFY

-306 IVTFEPSYFLLNQ
+306 VVTFEPSYFLLKQ
-319 DGKKVTL
+319 DGNKVTL
-326 NATTGLSQPTANRVD
+326 NATTGLPQSTANRVD
-341 REIHTALFRA
+341 REIHTGVLRA
-351 YGVIPSTQFD
+351 YGVIPATPFD
-361 FDGAY
+361 FDGSY
-366 NKQWGKVQREVTRD
+366 NKQWGRVQRELSTSNYTR
-380 RADYIEVDHDAHA
+380 VDHDAHA
-393 YNFEIGYNVKHP
+393 YNFEIGYNIKHP
-405 WKPRVSTFYGM
+405 WKPRVSTFYGV
-416 ATGDQGQSNDRSPME
+416 ATGDQRTGLASSDTTPME

-485 SATDRWNAGGDVR
+485 SATDQWNAGGRLEDR
-498 DASGQSGRDLGK
+498 TGGSGRDLGK

-518 PINQYASL
+518 PFNQYASL

-534 GGNFVTSPETFRKVT
+534 GGDFVTSTSRQIT
-549 TNDATNLQTPN
+549 GASN
-560 RSSDSEFFYA
+560 RSSESEFFYA

>member
-1 MIFTKLKKKTL
+1 MNLIKLKNKSL
-12 TSHLIVA
+12 ASHLIVA
-19 GLILNFGISH
+19 GLILNFGN
-29 SYAEDLPVN
+29 SYVHAEDLPVN
-38 KETEVVS
+38 KETEVIS
-45 EEKKIQARLA
+45 EEKKIKARLA
-55 EIAAEARA
+55 EIAAEARV

-78 GTGKETEPPRYVKQA
+78 GTGKETDPPRYVKQA

-121 YRENDFRRGARATE
+121 YRDNDFRRRDQTE
-135 RTRQRDDARGS
+135 DKRGS
-146 ITLDEPILLRT
+146 QTLDEPILLRT

-172 ALEIQDSRTNRG
+172 ALEIQDSRQNRG

-225 WIRGG
+225 WIRAG

-255 GLRANIG
+255 GFRANIG

-287 TDKSQEFY
+287 TDRSQDFY

-306 IVTFEPSYFLLNQ
+306 VVTFEPSYFLLKQ
-319 DGKKVTL
+319 DGNKVTL
-326 NATTGLSQPTANRVD
+326 NATTGLPQSTANRVD
-341 REIHTALFRA
+341 REIHTGVLRA
-351 YGVIPSTQFD
+351 YGVIPATPFD
-361 FDGAY
+361 FDGSY
-366 NKQWGKVQREVTRD
+366 NKQWGRVQRELSTSNYTR
-380 RADYIEVDHDAHA
+380 VDHDAHA
-393 YNFEIGYNVKHP
+393 YNFEIGYNIKHP
-405 WKPRVSTFYGM
+405 WKPRVSTFYGV
-416 ATGDQGQSNDRSPME
+416 ATGDQRTGLASSDTTPME

-485 SATDRWNAGGDVR
+485 SATDQWNAGGRLEDR
-498 DASGQSGRDLGK
+498 TGGSGRDLGK

-518 PINQYASL
+518 PFNQYASL

-534 GGNFVTSPETFRKVT
+534 GGDFVTSTSRRIT
-549 TNDATNLQTPN
+549 GASN
-560 RSSDSEFFYA
+560 RSSESEFFYA

>member
-1 MIFTKLKKKTL
+1 L
-12 TSHLIVA
+12 
-19 GLILNFGISH
+19 
-29 SYAEDLPVN
+29 
-38 KETEVVS
+38 
-45 EEKKIQARLA
+45 
-55 EIAAEARA
+55 
-63 AEREKNGYYVERKSY
+63 
-78 GTGKETEPPRYVKQA
+78 
-93 NKTWL
+93 
-98 KDFDSFLDTNWLDLG
+98 SFLDTNWLDLG

-121 YRENDFRRGARATE
+121 YRDNDFRRRDQTE
-135 RTRQRDDARGS
+135 DKRGS
-146 ITLDEPILLRT
+146 QTLDEPILLRT

-172 ALEIQDSRTNRG
+172 ALEIQDSRQNRG

-225 WIRGG
+225 WIRAG

-255 GLRANIG
+255 GFRANIG

-287 TDKSQEFY
+287 TDRSQDFY

-306 IVTFEPSYFLLNQ
+306 VVTFEPSYFLLKQ
-319 DGKKVTL
+319 DGNKVTL
-326 NATTGLSQPTANRVD
+326 NATTGLPQSTANRVD
-341 REIHTALFRA
+341 REIHTGVLRA
-351 YGVIPSTQFD
+351 YGVIPATPFD
-361 FDGAY
+361 FDGSY
-366 NKQWGKVQREVTRD
+366 NKQWGRVQRELSTSNYTR
-380 RADYIEVDHDAHA
+380 VDHDAHA

-405 WKPRVSTFYGM
+405 WKPRVSTFYGV
-416 ATGDQGQSNDRSPME
+416 ATGDQRTGLASSDTTPME

-485 SATDRWNAGGDVR
+485 SATDQWNAGGRLEDR
-498 DASGQSGRDLGK
+498 TGGSGRDLGK

-518 PINQYASL
+518 PFNQYASL

-534 GGNFVTSPETFRKVT
+534 GGDFVTSTSRRIT
-549 TNDATNLQTPN
+549 GASN
-560 RSSDSEFFYA
+560 RSSESEFFYA

>member
-1 MIFTKLKKKTL
+1 MNFTKLKNKTL

-19 GLILNFGISH
+19 GLILNFGISY

-45 EEKKIQARLA
+45 EEKKIKARLA
-55 EIAAEARA
+55 EIAAETRA

-78 GTGKETEPPRYVKQA
+78 GTGKETDPPRYVKQA

-121 YRENDFRRGARATE
+121 YRENDFRRGARRQE
-135 RTRQRDDARGS
+135 RTRQIDDARGS

-184 GYIHEAETRD
+184 GYIHEFETRD

-202 AYLELNFK
+202 GYLELNFK
-210 ETFLGKDPLG
+210 ETFFGKDPLG

-225 WIRGG
+225 WIRAG

-275 NPVQRVADGNDQ
+275 NPVQRVADGEDK

-306 IVTFEPSYFLLNQ
+306 IVTFEPSYFLLKQ
-319 DGKKVTL
+319 DGNKVTL
-326 NATTGLSQPTANRVD
+326 NAATGLQQSTANRVD

-366 NKQWGKVQREVTRD
+366 NKQWGKVQREVTFNQ
-380 RADYIEVDHDAHA
+380 ADYIEVDHDAHA
-393 YNFEIGYNVKHP
+393 YNIEIGYNVKHP

-416 ATGDQGQSNDRSPME
+416 ATGDRGQSNDTTPME

-534 GGNFVTSPETFRKVT
+534 GGNFVTSPATFR
-549 TNDATNLQTPN
+549 APGLETPN
-560 RSSDSEFFYA
+560 RSSESEFFYA

>member
-1 MIFTKLKKKTL
+1 MNLIKLKNKSL
-12 TSHLIVA
+12 ASHLIVA
-19 GLILNFGISH
+19 GLILNFGN
-29 SYAEDLPVN
+29 SYVHAEDLPVN
-38 KETEVVS
+38 KETEVIS
-45 EEKKIQARLA
+45 EEKKIKARLA
-55 EIAAEARA
+55 EIAAEARV

-78 GTGKETEPPRYVKQA
+78 GTGKETDPPRYVKQA

-121 YRENDFRRGARATE
+121 YRDNDFRRRDQTE
-135 RTRQRDDARGS
+135 DKRGS
-146 ITLDEPILLRT
+146 QTLDEPILLRT

-172 ALEIQDSRTNRG
+172 ALEIQDSRQNRG

-225 WIRGG
+225 WIRAG

-241 IARNEWRNTTNNFY
+241 VARNEWRNTTNNFY
-255 GLRANIG
+255 GFRANIG

-287 TDKSQEFY
+287 TDRSQDFY

-306 IVTFEPSYFLLNQ
+306 VVTFEPSYFLLKQ
-319 DGKKVTL
+319 DGNKVTL
-326 NATTGLSQPTANRVD
+326 NATTGLPQSTANRVD
-341 REIHTALFRA
+341 REIHTGVLRA
-351 YGVIPSTQFD
+351 YGVIPATPFD
-361 FDGAY
+361 FDGSY
-366 NKQWGKVQREVTRD
+366 NKQWGRVQRELN
-380 RADYIEVDHDAHA
+380 I
-393 YNFEIGYNVKHP
+393 KHP
-405 WKPRVSTFYGM
+405 WKPRVSTFYGV
-416 ATGDQGQSNDRSPME
+416 ATGDQRTGLASSDTTPME

-485 SATDRWNAGGDVR
+485 SATDQWNAGGRLEDR
-498 DASGQSGRDLGK
+498 TGGSGRDLGK

-518 PINQYASL
+518 PFNQYASL

-534 GGNFVTSPETFRKVT
+534 GGDFVTSTSRRIT
-549 TNDATNLQTPN
+549 GASN
-560 RSSDSEFFYA
+560 RSSESEFFYA

>member
-1 MIFTKLKKKTL
+1 MNLIKLKNKSL
-12 TSHLIVA
+12 ASHLIVA
-19 GLILNFGISH
+19 GLILNFGN
-29 SYAEDLPVN
+29 SYVHAEDLPVN
-38 KETEVVS
+38 KETEVIS
-45 EEKKIQARLA
+45 EEKKIKARLA
-55 EIAAEARA
+55 EIAAEARV

-78 GTGKETEPPRYVKQA
+78 GTGKETDPPRYVKQA

-121 YRENDFRRGARATE
+121 YRDNDFRRRDQTE
-135 RTRQRDDARGS
+135 DKRGS
-146 ITLDEPILLRT
+146 QTLDEPILLRT

-172 ALEIQDSRTNRG
+172 ALEIQDSRQNRG

-225 WIRGG
+225 WIRAG

-255 GLRANIG
+255 GFRANIG

-287 TDKSQEFY
+287 TDRSQDFY

-306 IVTFEPSYFLLNQ
+306 VVTFEPSYFLLKQ
-319 DGKKVTL
+319 DGNKVTL
-326 NATTGLSQPTANRVD
+326 NATTGLPQSTANRVD
-341 REIHTALFRA
+341 REIHTGVLRA
-351 YGVIPSTQFD
+351 YGVIPATPFD
-361 FDGAY
+361 FDGSY
-366 NKQWGKVQREVTRD
+366 NKQWGRVQRELSTSNYTR
-380 RADYIEVDHDAHA
+380 VDHDAHA
-393 YNFEIGYNVKHP
+393 YNFEIGYNIKHP
-405 WKPRVSTFYGM
+405 WKPRVSTFYGV
-416 ATGDQGQSNDRSPME
+416 ATGDQRTGLASSDTTPME

-485 SATDRWNAGGDVR
+485 SATDQWNAGGRLEDR
-498 DASGQSGRDLGK
+498 TGGSGRDLGK

-518 PINQYASL
+518 PFNQYASL

-534 GGNFVTSPETFRKVT
+534 GGDFVTSTSRQIT
-549 TNDATNLQTPN
+549 GASN
-560 RSSDSEFFYA
+560 RSSESEFFYA

>member
-1 MIFTKLKKKTL
+1 MNLIKLKNKSL
-12 TSHLIVA
+12 ASHLIVA
-19 GLILNFGISH
+19 GLILNFGN
-29 SYAEDLPVN
+29 SYVHAEDLPVN
-38 KETEVVS
+38 KETEVIS
-45 EEKKIQARLA
+45 EEKKIKARLA
-55 EIAAEARA
+55 EIAAEARV

-78 GTGKETEPPRYVKQA
+78 GTGKETDPPRYVKQA

-98 KDFDSFLDTNWLDLG
+98 KDFDSFFDTNWLDVG

-121 YRENDFRRGARATE
+121 YRDNDFRRRDQTE
-135 RTRQRDDARGS
+135 DKRGS
-146 ITLDEPILLRT
+146 QTLDEPILLRT

-172 ALEIQDSRTNRG
+172 ALEIQDSRQNRG

-225 WIRGG
+225 WIRAG

-255 GLRANIG
+255 GFRANIG

-287 TDKSQEFY
+287 TDRSQDFY

-306 IVTFEPSYFLLNQ
+306 VVTFEPSYFLLKQ
-319 DGKKVTL
+319 DGNKVTL
-326 NATTGLSQPTANRVD
+326 NATTGLPQSTANRVD
-341 REIHTALFRA
+341 REIHTGVLRA
-351 YGVIPSTQFD
+351 YGVIPATPFD
-361 FDGAY
+361 FDGSY
-366 NKQWGKVQREVTRD
+366 NKQWGRVQRELSTSNYTR
-380 RADYIEVDHDAHA
+380 VDHDAHA
-393 YNFEIGYNVKHP
+393 YNFEIGYNIKHP
-405 WKPRVSTFYGM
+405 WKPRVSTFYGV
-416 ATGDQGQSNDRSPME
+416 ATGDQRTGLASSDTTPME

-485 SATDRWNAGGDVR
+485 SATDQWNAGGRLEDR
-498 DASGQSGRDLGK
+498 TGGSGRDLGK

-518 PINQYASL
+518 PFNQYASL

-534 GGNFVTSPETFRKVT
+534 GGDFVTSTSRRIT
-549 TNDATNLQTPN
+549 GASN
-560 RSSDSEFFYA
+560 RSSESEFFYA

>member
-1 MIFTKLKKKTL
+1 MNLNQLTKKSL

-19 GLILNFGISH
+19 GLILNFGISY
-29 SYAEDLPVN
+29 SFAEDLPEN
-38 KETEVVS
+38 KETEAIS
-45 EEKKIQARLA
+45 EEKKIQLRLA

-63 AEREKNGYYVERKSY
+63 ADREKNGYYVERKSY

-121 YRENDFRRGARATE
+121 YRDNDFRRRD
-135 RTRQRDDARGS
+135 QRGDKRGS
-146 ITLDEPILLRT
+146 QTVDEPLLLRT
-157 RAYIGIKNILDPFRF
+157 HAYVGIKNILDPFRF
-172 ALEIQDSRTNRG
+172 ALELQDSRQNLG
-184 GYIHEAETRD
+184 GYVDEIETRD

-202 AYLELNFK
+202 GYLELNFK

-225 WIRGG
+225 WIRAG

-275 NPVQRVADGNDQ
+275 NPVQRLRDADDK

-306 IVTFEPSYFLLNQ
+306 VVTFEPSYFLLKQ
-319 DGKKVTL
+319 DGDKVKF
-326 NATTGLSQPTANRVD
+326 NANGEVQGAANKID
-341 REIHTALFRA
+341 REIHTGVLRA
-351 YGVIPSTQFD
+351 YGVIPATQFD
-361 FDGAY
+361 FDGSY
-366 NKQWGKVQREVTRD
+366 NKQWGNVQRKVGD
-380 RADYIEVDHDAHA
+380 NKIEVDHDAHA
-393 YNFEIGYNVKHP
+393 YNIEIGYNVKHP
-405 WKPRVSTFYGM
+405 WKPRVSTFYGV
-416 ATGDQGQSNDRSPME
+416 ASGDQRTGLANSDTTPME

-472 VKVDTGFSWYRLD
+472 VKVDTGFSWFRLD
-485 SATDRWNAGGDVR
+485 SATDQWNAGGRAEDR
-498 DASGQSGRDLGK
+498 TGNSGRDLGK

-518 PINQYASL
+518 PFNQYASL

-534 GGNFVTSPETFRKVT
+534 GGDFIASPKTFQ
-549 TNDATNLQTPN
+549 NPDIGGQN
-560 RSSDSEFFYA
+560 RSSKSEFFYA